1 MVRVTILKD
10 QKNRYRGF
18 ETNGHAGYADKGED
32 IVCAAVSVLTIN
44 TVNSLEQF
52 TKDTF
57 VLNSDETNG
66 TISIRFEREPGE
78 AAALLLSSYE
88 IGIQGI
94 AENYGTQYLS
104 LETKEVETC

>member
-10 QKNRYRGF
+10 QDNTCRGF
-18 ETNGHAGYADKGED
+18 ETKGHAGYADQGQD

-52 TKDTF
+52 TEETF
-57 VLNSDETNG
+57 DLDADEKSG
-66 TISIRFEREPGE
+66 RIAVRFTHQPDA

-88 IGIQGI
+88 LGMQGI
-94 AENYGTQYLS
+94 ADHYGTQYLS
-104 LETKEVETC
+104 LEMKEVETC